1 MRILGAILAAVVLA
15 LVACGDD
22 DDDSTASTSGTDTST
37 EAQGDDTAAQGRSEF
52 CAALDRVDDAALAG
66 DEDAMRSGF
75 RALFEAVEETGGDQ
89 LRALVDD
96 LRDAEG
102 SAEFTDAL
110 IEAANYC
117 D

>member
-1 MRILGAILAAVVLA
+1 MRILGSILAALMLA
-15 LVACGDD
+15 VVACGDD
-22 DDDSTASTSGTDTST
+22 DDDSSTDTSGNDTST
-37 EAQGDDTAAQGRSEF
+37 EAQNDNTAAQGRNEF
-52 CAALDRVDDAALAG
+52 CAALDRVDDAAVAG
-66 DEDAMRSGF
+66 DEEAMRSGF
-75 RALFEAVEETGGDQ
+75 RALVETVEETGGDQ